1 MAVLGTLGPPPL
13 PALRCR
19 DGEGGRGGLKE
30 LAPCCKEGL
39 PKIMSESG
47 CFHSFGSLADWIL
60 FTLWGGK
67 EFLWGRQPGG
77 WSVLRS
83 DPLLQCLA
91 ESIAIR
97 SRWRT
102 IIVDA
107 HTIVSCVY
115 LVSLNYIFHGCR
127 DRSAADLFADV
138 EEEGQEYY
146 DLSWF
151 LVLSHPLFSCGR
163 VKTRKRNAMT
173 LEVSKM

>member
-1 MAVLGTLGPPPL
+1 MPSRIDCNKIKVAHDYC
-13 PALRCR
+13 RC
-19 DGEGGRGGLKE
+19 
-30 LAPCCKEGL
+30 
-39 PKIMSESG
+39 
-47 CFHSFGSLADWIL
+47 
-60 FTLWGGK
+60 
-67 EFLWGRQPGG
+67 
-77 WSVLRS
+77 
-83 DPLLQCLA
+83 
-91 ESIAIR
+91 
-97 SRWRT
+97 
-102 IIVDA
+102 A

-146 DLSWF
+146 DLSWSF

>member
-83 DPLLQCLA
+83 DPLLQWHYA
-91 ESIAIR
+91 
-97 SRWRT
+97 T
-102 IIVDA
+102 
-107 HTIVSCVY
+107 CV
-115 LVSLNYIFHGCR
+115 
-127 DRSAADLFADV
+127 A
-138 EEEGQEYY
+138 
-146 DLSWF
+146 
-151 LVLSHPLFSCGR
+151 
-163 VKTRKRNAMT
+163 
-173 LEVSKM
+173 